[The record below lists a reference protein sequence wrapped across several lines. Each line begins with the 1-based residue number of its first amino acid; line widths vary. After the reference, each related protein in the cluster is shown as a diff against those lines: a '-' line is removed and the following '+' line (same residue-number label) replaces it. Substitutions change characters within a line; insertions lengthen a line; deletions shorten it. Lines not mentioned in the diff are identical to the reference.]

1 MSPGSPGV
9 SVPGDAADAERFT
22 DSATIPAFRIRK
34 SAMSVDHK
42 LATRVIHA
50 GQHPD
55 PSTGAIMTPI
65 YTTSTYVQKSPG
77 DHQGYEYSRTH
88 NPTRK
93 AWEACIADLEGGAAG
108 FAFASG
114 MAAVDTLMHLLT
126 PGDHVL
132 AMNDL
137 YGGTWRLF
145 ERVRKQSSGL
155 EFTFADLSNVDAARA
170 AINDRTRMIWVE
182 TPTNPMLNLV
192 DISRMAELAR
202 AHDCMLVVDNTFAT
216 PMLQRPLALGAD
228 VVLHSVTKY
237 LNGHSDMVGGALVV
251 RDPALAE
258 KVGFIQNSSGGVQG
272 PFDSFLVMRGVKTLA
287 LRMRAHCENAGRI
300 AEWLTG
306 QDKIRRVIYPGLDHH
321 PQKSL
326 AERQMAGFGGMVSF
340 DLGGDLAA
348 ARRFLENTRLFAL
361 AESLGGVESLV
372 NHPAIMTHA
381 TVPREQREALGVT
394 DTLIRLSVGIEDVD
408 DLIGDLE
415 TALNAV

>member
-1 MSPGSPGV
+1 MAV
-9 SVPGDAADAERFT
+9 SHD
-22 DSATIPAFRIRK
+22 
-34 SAMSVDHK
+34 K

-50 GQHPD
+50 GQQPD

-93 AWEACIADLEGGAAG
+93 AWEACIADLEGGTCG

-114 MAAVDTLMHLLT
+114 MAAVDTVMHLLA

-132 AMNDL
+132 AMHDL

-145 ERVRKQSSGL
+145 EKVRRRSSGL
-155 EFTFADLSNVDAARA
+155 EFTFADLADEDTARDAIRPETK
-170 AINDRTRMIWVE
+170 IIWVE
-182 TPTNPMLNLV
+182 TPTNPMLQLV
-192 DISRMAELAR
+192 DIARMSELAR
-202 AHDCMLVVDNTFAT
+202 ANDCLLVVDNTFAT
-216 PMLQRPLALGAD
+216 PMLQRPITLGAD
-228 VVLHSVTKY
+228 IVLHSVTKY

-251 RDPALAE
+251 NGDELGE
-258 KVGFIQNSSGGVQG
+258 QIGFIQNSAGAVQG

-287 LRMRAHCENAGRI
+287 LRMKAHCENAGRI
-300 AEWLTG
+300 AEWLIG
-306 QDKIRRVIYPGLDHH
+306 RDKVRKVIYPGLDSH

-326 AERQMAGFGGMVSF
+326 AEKQMSGFGGMVSF
-340 DLGGDLAA
+340 DLDGDLAA

-415 TALNAV
+415 TALAAV

>member
-1 MSPGSPGV
+1 M
-9 SVPGDAADAERFT
+9 AASHD
-22 DSATIPAFRIRK
+22 
-34 SAMSVDHK
+34 K

-50 GQHPD
+50 GQSPD

-77 DHQGYEYSRTH
+77 DHRGYEYSRTH

-93 AWEACIADLEGGAAG
+93 AWEACIADLEGGTHG

-114 MAAVDTLMHLLT
+114 MAAVDTVMHLLA

-145 ERVRKQSSGL
+145 ERVRRRSSGL
-155 EFTFADLSNVDAARA
+155 DFSFVDLADEDAAKRA
-170 AINDRTRMIWVE
+170 IRPETKIIWVE
-182 TPTNPMLNLV
+182 TPTNPMLQLV
-192 DISRMAELAR
+192 DIARMSELAR
-202 AHDCMLVVDNTFAT
+202 ANDCLLVVDNTFAT
-216 PMLQRPLALGAD
+216 PMLQRPITLGAD
-228 VVLHSVTKY
+228 IVLHSVTKY

-251 RDPALAE
+251 DGEELGE
-258 KVGFIQNSSGGVQG
+258 KIGFIQNSAGAVQG

-287 LRMRAHCENAGRI
+287 LRMKAHCENARRI

-306 QDKIRRVIYPGLDHH
+306 RDKVRKVIYPGLDSH
-321 PQKSL
+321 PQKAL
-326 AERQMAGFGGMVSF
+326 AGKQMSGFGGMVSF
-340 DLGGDLAA
+340 DLEGDLAA

-381 TVPREQREALGVT
+381 TVPKETRERLGVT

-408 DLIGDLE
+408 DLIQDLK
-415 TALNAV
+415 TALDAV

>member
-1 MSPGSPGV
+1 MTLH
-9 SVPGDAADAERFT
+9 R
-22 DSATIPAFRIRK
+22 
-34 SAMSVDHK
+34 K

-50 GQHPD
+50 GQSPD

-93 AWEACIADLEGGAAG
+93 AWEDCIADLEGGTHG

-114 MAAVDTLMHLLT
+114 MAAVDTVMHLLA

-132 AMNDL
+132 AMHDL

-145 ERVRKQSSGL
+145 ERVRRRSSGL
-155 EFTFADLSNVDAARA
+155 AFSFADLADEEAARD
-170 AINDRTRMIWVE
+170 AIRPETKIIWVE
-182 TPTNPMLNLV
+182 TPTNPMLQLV
-192 DISRMAELAR
+192 DIARMSELAR
-202 AHDCMLVVDNTFAT
+202 ANDCLLVVDNTFAT
-216 PMLQRPLALGAD
+216 PMLQRPITLGAD
-228 VVLHSVTKY
+228 IVLHSVTKY
-237 LNGHSDMVGGALVV
+237 LNGHSDMIGGALVV
-251 RDPALAE
+251 NGDELGE
-258 KVGFIQNSSGGVQG
+258 KIGFIQNSAGAVQG

-287 LRMRAHCENAGRI
+287 LRMKAHCENAGRI

-306 QDKIRRVIYPGLDHH
+306 REKVGKVIYPGLDGH
-321 PQKSL
+321 PQKAL
-326 AERQMAGFGGMVSF
+326 AEKQMSGYGGMVSF
-340 DLGGDLAA
+340 DLEGDLAA

-381 TVPREQREALGVT
+381 TVPKETRDRLGVT
-394 DTLIRLSVGIEDVD
+394 DTLIRLSVGIEDAD
-408 DLIGDLE
+408 DLIEDLK
-415 TALNAV
+415 TALDAV